1 MPWPPLPRHEMERI
15 RGRMHISTYC
25 RRAAEREYAAW
36 LECADYTF
44 HVPETDGEG
53 YLLTAAEIG
62 TRNLQSLMAL
72 ARECPSPPCSLIRPQ
87 GIVLCPSTQ
96 TN

>member
-1 MPWPPLPRHEMERI
+1 MPWPPMPRHEMERI
-15 RGRMHISTYC
+15 RGRLHISTYC
-25 RRAAEREYAAW
+25 RREAEREYAAW

-53 YLLTAAEIG
+53 YLLTAAEVG

-72 ARECPSPPCSLIRPQ
+72 YRNSSILEPDRDWSLEMPPDPLH
-87 GIVLCPSTQ
+87 
-96 TN
+96 